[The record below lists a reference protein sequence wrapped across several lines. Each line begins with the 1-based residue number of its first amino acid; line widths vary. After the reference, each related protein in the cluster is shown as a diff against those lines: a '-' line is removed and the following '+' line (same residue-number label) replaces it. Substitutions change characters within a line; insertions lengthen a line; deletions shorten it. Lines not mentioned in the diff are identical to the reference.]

1 MSTSETILCAEYV
14 WIGVKGELRSKTKVI
29 NSPTLLQGYSA
40 RSLTA
45 WPPPADIGLRWSPT
59 DLLYAIAAPESF
71 PIWNFDGSSTNQATG
86 EDSEVI
92 LKPCAVFD
100 DPFRGNPHK
109 LILCDTYYPDE
120 IRPLD
125 SNKRVWA
132 KNIFDKKLDE
142 EPWFGLE
149 QEYFIFDIQS
159 ATSMHRPLG
168 FPTPNDRKFKL
179 ATGIQ
184 GQYYCSTGAQNAFGR
199 EVAEAHL
206 QACIK
211 AGIKI
216 SGINAEV
223 APGQWEFQIGPCTGI
238 DAGDHLWMARYILNR
253 IAEKYNKLINYHPKP
268 VLSNAPE
275 RSRAII
281 ELRKN
286 NSLEEATRLANNL
299 LPEWNGS
306 GCHANYSTKVMR
318 TNDLDCPGA
327 GLLHINKAINKLS
340 KKHKEHMSVYG
351 TGNEKRMTG
360 DCETA
365 SYEIFSD
372 GVADRSASIR
382 RGNKTVS
389 DGYGYFE
396 DRRPSSNCDP
406 YLVTAKI
413 FETTVLFAK
422 L

>member
-1 MSTSETILCAEYV
+1 MSVPETILCAEYV

-29 NSPTLLQGYSA
+29 NSPTSLQGYDA
-40 RSLTA
+40 RALTA
-45 WPPPADIGLRWSPT
+45 WPPPAEIGLRWSPT
-59 DLLYAIAAPESF
+59 DLLYAAATPESF

-132 KNIFDKKLDE
+132 DNIFNKKIDE

-149 QEYFIFDIQS
+149 QEYFIFDLPQDVHQ
-159 ATSMHRPLG
+159 HRPLG
-168 FPTPNDRKFKL
+168 FPTSNAIHSKL
-179 ATGIQ
+179 ATGEQ
-184 GQYYCSTGAQNAFGR
+184 GQYYCSSGSQNAFGR
-199 EVAEAHL
+199 EIAEEHL

-238 DAGDHLWMARYILNR
+238 EAGDHLWMARYLLNR
-253 IAEKYNKLINYHPKP
+253 VAERHNKLINYHPKP
-268 VLSNAPE
+268 IPLSEP
-275 RSRAII
+275 
-281 ELRKN
+281 
-286 NSLEEATRLANNL
+286 LAAHLGCTPYN
-299 LPEWNGS
+299 WNGS
-306 GCHANYSTKVMR
+306 GCHANYSTKKMR
-318 TNDLDCPGA
+318 TKDVKCPKA
-327 GLLHINKAINKLS
+327 GLGYINEAILKLS
-340 KKHKEHMSVYG
+340 KKHKEHMEVYG
-351 TGNEKRMTG
+351 TGNKKRMTG
-360 DCETA
+360 GCETA
-365 SYEIFSD
+365 SYDTFSD